1 VTDADFQ
8 NTASLQQTQTPIVPV
23 PPSGLL
29 VGLGLLLMGSTRALR
44 RFV

>member
-8 NTASLQQTQTPIVPV
+8 NTSLLQIVPL
-23 PPSGLL
+23 PPSALL

>member
-1 VTDADFQ
+1 MTDADFQ
-8 NTASLQQTQTPIVPV
+8 NTAAALLQIVPV

-29 VGLGLLLMGSTRALR
+29 VGLGLLLMGSTRVLR